1 MTDRVAFFSAQAI
14 HQGFDAQAAF
24 ARVLARHW
32 YVLGDE
38 VKAFERDFA
47 AYCGV
52 DHCVSLGNGTDAL
65 ELALHAVGAGPGSTV
80 MVVANAGFYSSTAV
94 HLVGAQPV
102 YVDVDAA
109 SLTMCPV
116 ALARV
121 LGEALVLPQAIIAT
135 HLYGQL
141 AAIEEISA
149 LARQYGIAL
158 IEDCAQSH
166 GAQIS
171 QSVDGQRCGSFGDIA
186 CFSFYPTKNL
196 GALGDGGAVVS
207 NSVTLTATVR
217 SLRQY
222 GWSSKYR
229 NDLPMGRNS
238 RLDEIQAAVLND
250 KLPHLNAANAQ
261 RRAIAQFYAERFAG
275 LPLTLP
281 VSTGDDFVAHL
292 YVMRTQQ
299 RDAVQRNALRAHLDA
314 QGIATDVHY
323 PVADHHQK
331 AYAHRYTSVSL
342 PVTEN
347 ACETALSL
355 PCYPNMPQADQQRV
369 ASAVR
374 EFFSA

>member
-38 VKAFERDFA
+38 VKAFEHDFA

-102 YVDVDAA
+102 YLDVDAA

-116 ALARV
+116 ALARA
-121 LGEALVLPQAIIAT
+121 LSEALVLPQAIIAT

-149 LARQYGIAL
+149 LARQYGVAL

-166 GAQIS
+166 GAQI
-171 QSVDGQRCGSFGDIA
+171 DGQRCGSFGDMA
-186 CFSFYPTKNL
+186 CYSFYPTKNL

-207 NSVTLTATVR
+207 NSVTLIATVR

-238 RLDEIQAAVLND
+238 RLDELQAAVLND
-250 KLPHLNAANAQ
+250 KLPHLEAANAQ
-261 RRAIAQFYAERFAG
+261 RRAIAQFYSTELAG

-281 VSTGDDFVAHL
+281 ASTGDDFVAHL

-299 RDAVQRNALRAHLDA
+299 QDAAQRNALRAHLDA

-323 PVADHHQK
+323 PVADHHQQ
-331 AYAHRYTSVSL
+331 AYAHRYADVSL

-355 PCYPNMPQADQQRV
+355 PCYPNMPQSDQQRV
-369 ASAVR
+369 VNAVR
-374 EFFSA
+374 GFFAV

>member
-14 HQGFDAQAAF
+14 HQGFDAPAAF

-52 DHCVSLGNGTDAL
+52 DHCVSLANGTDAL
-65 ELALHAVGAGPGSTV
+65 ELALRAVGAGPGSTV

-102 YVDVDAA
+102 YLDVDAA
-109 SLTMCPV
+109 SLTMCPT
-116 ALARV
+116 ALAKA
-121 LGEALVLPQAIIAT
+121 LSEALVLPQAIIAT

-149 LARQYGIAL
+149 LARQYGVTL

-166 GAQIS
+166 GAQL
-171 QSVDGQRCGSFGDIA
+171 DGQRCGSFGDIA

-207 NSVTLTATVR
+207 NSLPLAATVR

-238 RLDEIQAAVLND
+238 RLDELQAAVLND
-250 KLPHLNAANAQ
+250 KLPHLDAANAQ
-261 RRAIAQFYAERFAG
+261 RRAIAQFYSAQFAG

-281 VSTGDDFVAHL
+281 TSTGDDFVAHL
-292 YVMRTQQ
+292 YVMRTKQP
-299 RDAVQRNALRAHLDA
+299 DAVQRDALRAHLDA
-314 QGIATDVHY
+314 QGINTDVHY
-323 PVADHHQK
+323 PVADHRQK
-331 AYAHRYTSVSL
+331 AYAHHFAAVSL
-342 PVTEN
+342 PVTES
-347 ACETALSL
+347 ACETALTL
-355 PCYPNMPQADQQRV
+355 PCYPNMPLMDQQRV
-369 ASAVR
+369 AAAVQG
-374 EFFSA
+374 FFSAQ

>member
-1 MTDRVAFFSAQAI
+1 MTDRVPFFSTQAI

-24 ARVLARHW
+24 ARVLKSHW

-52 DHCVSLGNGTDAL
+52 DYCVSLANGTDAL
-65 ELALHAVGAGPGSTV
+65 ELALRAVGAGPGSTV

-94 HLVGAQPV
+94 HLVGAQPI
-102 YVDVDAA
+102 YGDVDAA
-109 SLTMCPV
+109 SLTMCPK
-116 ALARV
+116 ALAKA
-121 LGEALVLPQAIIAT
+121 LSQALVLPQAIIAT

-141 AAIEEISA
+141 AAIDEISA

-166 GAQIS
+166 GAQL
-171 QSVDGQRCGSFGDIA
+171 DGQRCGSFGDIA

-196 GALGDGGAVVS
+196 GALGDGGAVVT
-207 NSVTLTATVR
+207 NSLTLAATVR

-238 RLDEIQAAVLND
+238 RLDELQAAVLND
-250 KLPHLNAANAQ
+250 KLPQLDAANAQ
-261 RRAIAQFYAERFAG
+261 RRAIAQFYSAELGG

-281 VSTGDDFVAHL
+281 MSTGDDFVAHL
-292 YVMRTQQ
+292 YVMRTEQ
-299 RDAVQRNALRAHLDA
+299 RDALRARLDA

-323 PVADHHQK
+323 PVADHQQK
-331 AYAHRYTSVSL
+331 AYAHHHAQVSL
-342 PVTEN
+342 PVTEA
-347 ACETALSL
+347 ACATALTL
-355 PCYPNMPQADQQRV
+355 PCYPNMPQADQKRV
-369 ASAVR
+369 VQAVR
-374 EFFSA
+374 GFFAAQ